1 MAWVLFIMG
10 WIGIL
15 IGAGCCVMFIKERR
29 RLAAANLELARLA
42 QVEQECRRLTERLS
56 VAEQEAAKWHHEW
69 SRATNQRVPS
79 Y

>member
-1 MAWVLFIMG
+1 MAWALFIMG
-10 WIGIL
+10 WIGIF
-15 IGAGCCVMFIKERR
+15 IGAGCCTMFIRERG

-42 QVEQECRRLTERLS
+42 LVEQECERLTERLTA
-56 VAEQEAAKWHHEW
+56 AEQEAAKWHHEW